1 MDKALYVS
9 MNGAQA
15 SFDRMAH
22 TSNNIANVATNG
34 FRAALSSTKA
44 LYVDAKDGM
53 PTRVYTQE
61 ADAGFRSDAGPMQS
75 TGNPL
80 DVAITGDGWFAMQD
94 AQGKEAYTRGGSLNL
109 SSEGVLVG
117 ISGRPMLGDGGPI
130 TIPQGATDVAFGTDG
145 TVTVKQNGQRTEV
158 GRLKLTNPPS
168 QELVRG
174 ADGLFRTKSGNP
186 AALSPTTSM
195 ASGMVEG
202 SNVSVIQE
210 MASMIESQ
218 RRFDLQMKMMQAVEQ
233 NSGKA
238 SQILNLG

>member
-15 SFDRMAH
+15 TFDRMAH

-53 PTRVYTQE
+53 PTRVFTQE
-61 ADAGFRSDAGPMQS
+61 ADAGFRADAGAMQA

-80 DVAITGDGWFAMQD
+80 DVAITGEGWFATQD

-117 ISGRPMLGDGGPI
+117 TSGRPMLGDGGPI
-130 TIPQGATDVAFGTDG
+130 TVPQGSTDIAFGADG
-145 TVTVKQNGQRTEV
+145 TVSVKQNGQRSEI
-158 GRLKLTNPPS
+158 GRLKLTNPAAR
-168 QELVRG
+168 EMARG
-174 ADGLFRTKSGNP
+174 ADGLFRTKSGTP
-186 AALSPTTSM
+186 AALSPTTTM
-195 ASGMVEG
+195 VSGMVEG
-202 SNVSVIQE
+202 SNVSVVEE
-210 MASMIESQ
+210 MTHMIESQ